1 MNVIDVSR
9 PPGNGFSRRTECLGN
24 REFRIWEAGDGDPL
38 VWLHGAGGVVL
49 SYALDRLARRYRVLL
64 PEMPGWG
71 PVGQVPTSILQ
82 MRDTLADLLSR
93 QGLSRY
99 HLGGTSLGAAVALHL
114 AAGRGEILESLVL
127 ESPYA
132 LRAGGED
139 PDPTHHSPQQMR
151 EMLNARPDRVAWRM
165 PVGPSEVQLK
175 VMQMVASEQNE
186 ALIAEALPSIRTPM
200 LLIFGGLDRITPA
213 AAARAFQQRL
223 PDCCYVNLPGAA
235 HDAQGDCP
243 VEFVDAVEQF
253 LVTRTEG
260 SLAQGRALPAS

>member
-1 MNVIDVSR
+1 MSEINVSR
-9 PPGNGFSRRTECLGN
+9 PPGQGFSQRTQRLGN
-24 REFRIWEAGDGDPL
+24 RGFRLWEAGDGDPL

-49 SYALDRLARRYRVLL
+49 SYALDQLARRYRVLL

-71 PVGQVPTSILQ
+71 PVGEVPTSISQ

-132 LRAGGED
+132 LRAEGE
-139 PDPTHHSPQQMR
+139 DPTHHSPQQMR
-151 EMLNARPDRVAWRM
+151 EMLNARPDRVAWRS
-165 PVGPSEVQLK
+165 PAAPNEAQLK
-175 VMQMVASEQNE
+175 AMQMLTSEQND
-186 ALIAEALPSIRTPM
+186 ALIAEALPSIRIRA
-200 LLIFGGLDRITPA
+200 LVIFGGLDRITPA
-213 AAARAFQQRL
+213 AAAPAFQQRL
-223 PDCCYVNLPGAA
+223 PDCRYVNLPGAA

-253 LVTRTEG
+253 LGTHCKDG
-260 SLAQGRALPAS
+260 DNK

>member
-1 MNVIDVSR
+1 MDLSS
-9 PPGNGFSRRTECLGN
+9 PPGNRFSQYTQRFAG
-24 REFRIWEAGDGDPL
+24 REFRMWEAGDGDPL

-71 PVGQVPTSILQ
+71 PVGEVPTSISQ

-99 HLGGTSLGAAVALHL
+99 HLGGTSLGAAVALHM

-139 PDPTHHSPQQMR
+139 PDPAHHSPQQMR
-151 EMLNARPDRVAWRM
+151 EMLNARPDRVAWRS
-165 PVGPSEVQLK
+165 PVAPSEMQLK
-175 VMQMVASEQNE
+175 IMRMLTSEQNE
-186 ALIAEALPSIRTPM
+186 ALIAEALPSFRIPT

-213 AAARAFQQRL
+213 AAAHAFQQRL
-223 PDCCYVNLPGAA
+223 PDCRYVNLPGAA

-243 VEFVDAVEQF
+243 VEFVDAIEQF
-253 LVTRTEG
+253 LATRAEG
-260 SLAQGRALPAS
+260 SSALGRALPAP